1 MSSDEHATPE
11 RLRLMRADFLDRAD
25 VIDGG
30 VRKLLARLDLRTK
43 PDERP
48 GDNERVLDAL
58 MGVCR
63 AADALRALAADDVAA
78 ADEATSSMAYYARR
92 ALG

>member
-1 MSSDEHATPE
+1 
-11 RLRLMRADFLDRAD
+11 MRADFLERAD

-30 VRKLLARLDLRTK
+30 VRKLLARLDLRHDDDHGH
-43 PDERP
+43 DER
-48 GDNERVLDAL
+48 ERVIDAL

-63 AADALRALAADDVAA
+63 AADALRALAADDVTA
-78 ADEATSSMAYYARR
+78 ADEATSSMAYYTRR